1 MWIPLEYS
9 WSEIAGNATAHA
21 REYLAI
27 WLAYTLRKRI
37 AEIKPKENRTT
48 SGLSGTSAVIRSS
61 SWKFSRQFLSV
72 TFCQHLL
79 LALLFIEDYFRSLA
93 HTTLYITEARNPIF
107 CIPTRF
113 WCAVA
118 EDVNK
123 KFQVPQSLEE
133 KQRMMYYLT
142 NFHLQ
147 CWFLSPDNCLQTH
160 FRIQNSINQYEKQR
174 APKLSG
180 WNKMLP

>member
-1 MWIPLEYS
+1 ML
-9 WSEIAGNATAHA
+9 
-21 REYLAI
+21 L
-27 WLAYTLRKRI
+27 
-37 AEIKPKENRTT
+37 
-48 SGLSGTSAVIRSS
+48 
-61 SWKFSRQFLSV
+61 

-79 LALLFIEDYFRSLA
+79 LGLLFIEDYFRSLA
-93 HTTLYITEARNPIF
+93 HTALYITEARNPIF

-133 KQRMMYYLT
+133 KQRMTYYFLT

-147 CWFLSPDNCLQTH
+147 CWFLSPANCLQTH
-160 FRIQNSINQYEKQR
+160 FRVPQISKRSKDIECHASVRLHWSENHTSDTTVCEVFIKPGNN
-174 APKLSG
+174 AC
-180 WNKMLP
+180 